1 MSTLCK
7 LDTSLRWT
15 AEAGPDSVRLR
26 ESWLYAYKTQI
37 MNAFVNVIANDNE
50 QQQQQQFYY
59 YYLYKKMYGSLP
71 RK

>member
-1 MSTLCK
+1 
-7 LDTSLRWT
+7 
-15 AEAGPDSVRLR
+15 
-26 ESWLYAYKTQI
+26 